1 MIGFWTYCGFS
12 HQRSPPPCWQFMRKK
27 IGGSDIFMQSFFGSI
42 SSHQMVLRYCTVYF
56 LLLCN
61 RFIWQQK
68 SSYPPFYKYY
78 ITIYTSAISIK
89 RNKTFTYMFLQDV
102 ENFKHNFFLFLSQP
116 EVKLHEILF
125 KVKSTC
131 LLIKYI
137 FLKKYVESVENC
149 YFYSC

>member
-78 ITIYTSAISIK
+78 ITIYTSDISIK

-102 ENFKHNFFLFLSQP
+102 ENFKHNFFCFYLSLKWSCMKFCLGKIYLPSYQ
-116 EVKLHEILF
+116 VHISKKNML
-125 KVKSTC
+125 KV
-131 LLIKYI
+131 
-137 FLKKYVESVENC
+137 
-149 YFYSC
+149 